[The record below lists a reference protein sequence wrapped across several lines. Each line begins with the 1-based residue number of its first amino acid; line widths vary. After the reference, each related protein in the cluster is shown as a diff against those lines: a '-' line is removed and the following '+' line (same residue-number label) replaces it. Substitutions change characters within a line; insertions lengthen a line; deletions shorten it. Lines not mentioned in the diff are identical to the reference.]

1 MIKELMTTPKQTN
14 ELKMMG
20 CGLAFCT
27 EGNFEAAAKE
37 PLHTAEA
44 RASKYPD
51 IVIAGVLVC
60 WSLSDAGVLVV
71 YLCEAEGWK

>member
-1 MIKELMTTPKQTN
+1 VTKELMTTPKQTK

-51 IVIAGVLVC
+51 ITFHLAGVLV
-60 WSLSDAGVLVV
+60 
-71 YLCEAEGWK
+71 ERTEGLEDDI